1 MPKVEVSFGE
11 LMDKVTIL
19 EIKLEMLSSSE
30 QKKTVALELFTLGEQ
45 TSEILA
51 VASLRKVVDE
61 LREVN
66 LLIWKLMDKLY
77 DLHEPSAEY
86 ADLTWDITRQNQRR
100 AFLKKEIDATLGSRF
115 SEEKSFFSK
124 VDQIVSKKT

>member
-1 MPKVEVSFGE
+1 MPKVEISFGE
-11 LMDKVTIL
+11 LMDRVSIL
-19 EIKLEMLSSSE
+19 EIKLEMLFTE
-30 QKKTVALELFTLGEQ
+30 DQKKTVALELFTLREQ
-45 TSEILA
+45 ASEILA

-61 LREVN
+61 LKEVN
-66 LLIWKLMDKLY
+66 LFIWKLMDQLY

-86 ADLTWDITRQNQRR
+86 ADLTWDITIHNQRR

-124 VDQIVSKKT
+124 EDQRIRRKT